1 MTHGNHKRKE
11 NVMVRYYDHS
21 YLLTGEERESVPL
34 QAFGY
39 KSTVEKPCGL
49 QDQT

>member
-1 MTHGNHKRKE
+1 MTHGNNKRKE
-11 NVMVRYYDHS
+11 KVMVRYYDHIC
-21 YLLTGEERESVPL
+21 LLIGEEREHVPL
-34 QAFGY
+34 QAFGD